1 MTMAYK
7 QSESKNDFYNVLHN
21 LNILAK
27 SVQFDP
33 IFEPTLEETKQLDD
47 ITLRIMELI
56 TVTEYN
62 K

>member
-1 MTMAYK
+1 MAYK

-21 LNILAK
+21 LNILTK
-27 SVQFDP
+27 TVQYDP

-47 ITLRIMELI
+47 ITLRLMELL
-56 TVTEYN
+56 TVSEYN

>member
-1 MTMAYK
+1 MAYR

-21 LNILAK
+21 LNILTK
-27 SVQFDP
+27 TVQYDP

-47 ITLRIMELI
+47 ITLKLMELL
-56 TVTEYN
+56 TVSEYN